1 MALFSLFIRCG
12 DVGSLVTQSEGSSPY
27 DAVRAFL
34 KSGILRDLT
43 AKALDWPQDISLR
56 DVYIFV
62 PLDGLPN
69 AYYCGLGAR
78 GKYVEIN
85 LFQTAQRSTL
95 DERYCG
101 PKKKVVRL
109 R

>member
-12 DVGSLVTQSEGSSPY
+12 DVGSFVTQSEGASPY
-27 DAVRAFL
+27 EAVRALL
-34 KSGILRDLT
+34 KRGDIRNLT
-43 AKALDWPQDISLR
+43 EKAPDWPQDFSLR
-56 DVYIFV
+56 DVYMFI

-85 LFQTAQRSTL
+85 LFQTAQRSSIA
-95 DERYCG
+95 ERYCG
-101 PKKKVVRL
+101 PSKKVVTL

>member
-1 MALFSLFIRCG
+1 MALFSLFVRCG
-12 DVGSLVTQSEGSSPY
+12 EIGSSVAQSRGASPY
-27 DAVRAFL
+27 EAVGAFL
-34 KSGILRDLT
+34 KRGVLRGIT
-43 AKALDWPQDISLR
+43 ATAPDWPQDFSMR
-56 DVYIFV
+56 DIYIFV

-85 LFQTAQRSTL
+85 LFQTVQRSAIAQ
-95 DERYCG
+95 RYCG
-101 PKKKVVRL
+101 PKKKVVTL